1 MVLIITTAAASYLL
15 TSGAR
20 RYLKRRGLM
29 NKKLVAAI
37 AATAIVLNV
46 SATAVASADNGKGRA
61 AMSSLLSGLVSNG
74 TITQSQADAITKA
87 AQDARAAAK
96 GVMDKNREAI
106 NSVITSTLG
115 ISLDSLKSRLKAGES
130 LATIAGD
137 KKGVLITAISTE
149 INKQIDAA
157 VTAGKLTAEQATAQK
172 VKTTERVTNMV
183 ERIKF
188 KGEKS
193 KPGA

>member
-1 MVLIITTAAASYLL
+1 
-15 TSGAR
+15 
-20 RYLKRRGLM
+20 M

-37 AATAIVLNV
+37 AATAIALNV

-61 AMSSLLSGLVSNG
+61 GISSLLSGLVSNG

-106 NSVITSTLG
+106 DSVITSTLG

-137 KKGVLITAISTE
+137 KKAALITAISAE

-157 VTAGKLTAEQATAQK
+157 VTAGKLTAAQATAQK

-183 ERIKF
+183 ERIKS

>member
-1 MVLIITTAAASYLL
+1 
-15 TSGAR
+15 
-20 RYLKRRGLM
+20 M

-61 AMSSLLSGLVSNG
+61 GISSLLSGLVSNG

-137 KKGVLITAISTE
+137 KKAALITAMSAE

-157 VTAGKLTAEQATAQK
+157 VTAGKLTAAQATAQK
-172 VKTTERVTNMV
+172 MKTTERVTNMV
-183 ERIKF
+183 ERIKL
-188 KGEKS
+188 KGEKG
-193 KPGA
+193 KHRA

>member
-1 MVLIITTAAASYLL
+1 
-15 TSGAR
+15 
-20 RYLKRRGLM
+20 M

-37 AATAIVLNV
+37 AATAIALNV

-61 AMSSLLSGLVSNG
+61 GISSLLSGLVSNG

-96 GVMDKNREAI
+96 GVMNKNREAI
-106 NSVITSTLG
+106 DSAITSTLG

-137 KKGVLITAISTE
+137 KKAALITAISAE

-157 VTAGKLTAEQATAQK
+157 VTAGKLTAAQATAQK
-172 VKTTERVTNMV
+172 MKTTERVTNMV
-183 ERIKF
+183 ERIKL
-188 KGEKS
+188 KGEKG
-193 KPGA
+193 KHRA

>member
-1 MVLIITTAAASYLL
+1 
-15 TSGAR
+15 
-20 RYLKRRGLM
+20 M

-61 AMSSLLSGLVSNG
+61 AISSLLSGLVSNG

-96 GVMDKNREAI
+96 GVMDKNREVIDSA
-106 NSVITSTLG
+106 ITSTLG

-137 KKGVLITAISTE
+137 KKAALITAISAE

-157 VTAGKLTAEQATAQK
+157 VTAGKLTAAQATAQK
-172 VKTTERVTNMV
+172 MKTTERVTNMV
-183 ERIKF
+183 ERIKS

>member
-1 MVLIITTAAASYLL
+1 
-15 TSGAR
+15 
-20 RYLKRRGLM
+20 M

-137 KKGVLITAISTE
+137 KKAALITAISAE

-157 VTAGKLTAEQATAQK
+157 VTAGKLTAAQATAQK
-172 VKTTERVTNMV
+172 MKTTERVTNMV
-183 ERIKF
+183 ERIKS

>member
-1 MVLIITTAAASYLL
+1 
-15 TSGAR
+15 
-20 RYLKRRGLM
+20 M

-96 GVMDKNREAI
+96 GVMDKNRETI

>member
-1 MVLIITTAAASYLL
+1 
-15 TSGAR
+15 
-20 RYLKRRGLM
+20 M

-106 NSVITSTLG
+106 NTVITSTLG
-115 ISLDSLKSRLKAGES
+115 ISLDTVKSRLKAGES

-137 KKGVLITAISTE
+137 KKAALITAISAE

-157 VTAGKLTAEQATAQK
+157 VTAGKLTATQATAQK
-172 VKTTERVTNMV
+172 MKTTERVTNMV
-183 ERIKF
+183 ERIKS

>member
-1 MVLIITTAAASYLL
+1 
-15 TSGAR
+15 
-20 RYLKRRGLM
+20 M

-37 AATAIVLNV
+37 AATAIALNV

-61 AMSSLLSGLVSNG
+61 GISSLLSGLVSNG

-106 NSVITSTLG
+106 DSVITSTLG

-137 KKGVLITAISTE
+137 KKAALITAISAE

-157 VTAGKLTAEQATAQK
+157 VTAGKLTAAQATAQK
-172 VKTTERVTNMV
+172 MKTTERVTNMV
-183 ERIKF
+183 ERIKL
-188 KGEKS
+188 KGEKG
-193 KPGA
+193 KHRA

>member
-1 MVLIITTAAASYLL
+1 
-15 TSGAR
+15 
-20 RYLKRRGLM
+20 M

-61 AMSSLLSGLVSNG
+61 AISSLLSGLVSNG

-106 NSVITSTLG
+106 NTVITSTLG

-137 KKGVLITAISTE
+137 KKAALITAISAE

>member
-1 MVLIITTAAASYLL
+1 
-15 TSGAR
+15 
-20 RYLKRRGLM
+20 M

-37 AATAIVLNV
+37 AATAIALNV

-61 AMSSLLSGLVSNG
+61 GISSLLSGLVSNG

-106 NSVITSTLG
+106 DSAITSTLG

-137 KKGVLITAISTE
+137 KKAALITAISAE

-157 VTAGKLTAEQATAQK
+157 VTAGKLTAAQATAQK
-172 VKTTERVTNMV
+172 MKTTERVTNMV
-183 ERIKF
+183 ERIKL
-188 KGEKS
+188 KGEKG
-193 KPGA
+193 KHRA

>member
-1 MVLIITTAAASYLL
+1 
-15 TSGAR
+15 
-20 RYLKRRGLM
+20 M

-37 AATAIVLNV
+37 AATAIALNV

-61 AMSSLLSGLVSNG
+61 GISSLLSGLVSNG

-106 NSVITSTLG
+106 DSAITSTLG

-137 KKGVLITAISTE
+137 KKAALITAISAE

-157 VTAGKLTAEQATAQK
+157 VTAGKLTATQATAQK
-172 VKTTERVTNMV
+172 MKTTERVTNMV
-183 ERIKF
+183 ERIKS

-193 KPGA
+193 KPRA

>member
-1 MVLIITTAAASYLL
+1 
-15 TSGAR
+15 
-20 RYLKRRGLM
+20 M

-61 AMSSLLSGLVSNG
+61 AISSLLSGLVSNG

-87 AQDARAAAK
+87 AQDARAATK

-106 NSVITSTLG
+106 NTVITSTLG
-115 ISLDSLKSRLKAGES
+115 ISLDTVKSRLKAGES

-137 KKGVLITAISTE
+137 KKAALITAISAE

-157 VTAGKLTAEQATAQK
+157 VTAGKLTAAQATAQK
-172 VKTTERVTNMV
+172 MKTTERVTNMV
-183 ERIKF
+183 ERIKS

>member
-1 MVLIITTAAASYLL
+1 
-15 TSGAR
+15 
-20 RYLKRRGLM
+20 M

-37 AATAIVLNV
+37 AATAIALNV

-61 AMSSLLSGLVSNG
+61 GISSLLSGLVSNG

-106 NSVITSTLG
+106 DSTITSTLG

-137 KKGVLITAISTE
+137 KKAALITAISAE

-157 VTAGKLTAEQATAQK
+157 VTAGKLTATQATAQK
-172 VKTTERVTNMV
+172 MKTTERVTNMV
-183 ERIKF
+183 ERIKL
-188 KGEKS
+188 KGEKG
-193 KPGA
+193 KHRA

>member
-1 MVLIITTAAASYLL
+1 
-15 TSGAR
+15 
-20 RYLKRRGLM
+20 M

-37 AATAIVLNV
+37 AATAIALNV

-61 AMSSLLSGLVSNG
+61 GISSLLSGLVSNG

-106 NSVITSTLG
+106 DSAITSTLG

-137 KKGVLITAISTE
+137 KKAALITAISAE

-157 VTAGKLTAEQATAQK
+157 VTAGKLTATQATAQK
-172 VKTTERVTNMV
+172 MKTTERVTNMV
-183 ERIKF
+183 ERIKS

>member
-1 MVLIITTAAASYLL
+1 
-15 TSGAR
+15 
-20 RYLKRRGLM
+20 M

-61 AMSSLLSGLVSNG
+61 GISSLLSGLVSNG

-137 KKGVLITAISTE
+137 KKAALITAISAE

-157 VTAGKLTAEQATAQK
+157 VTAGKLTAAQATAQK

-183 ERIKF
+183 ERIKS

>member
-1 MVLIITTAAASYLL
+1 
-15 TSGAR
+15 
-20 RYLKRRGLM
+20 M

-61 AMSSLLSGLVSNG
+61 GISSLLSGLVSNG

-106 NSVITSTLG
+106 DSAITSTLG

-137 KKGVLITAISTE
+137 KKAALTTAISAE

-157 VTAGKLTAEQATAQK
+157 VTAGKLTAAQATAQK
-172 VKTTERVTNMV
+172 MKTTERVTNMV
-183 ERIKF
+183 ERIKS

>member
-1 MVLIITTAAASYLL
+1 
-15 TSGAR
+15 
-20 RYLKRRGLM
+20 M

-37 AATAIVLNV
+37 AVTAIVLNV

>member
-1 MVLIITTAAASYLL
+1 
-15 TSGAR
+15 
-20 RYLKRRGLM
+20 M

-37 AATAIVLNV
+37 AATAIALNV

-61 AMSSLLSGLVSNG
+61 GISSLLSGLVSNG

-137 KKGVLITAISTE
+137 KKAALITAMSAE

-157 VTAGKLTAEQATAQK
+157 VTAGKLTAAQATAQK
-172 VKTTERVTNMV
+172 MKTTERVTNMV
-183 ERIKF
+183 ERIKL
-188 KGEKS
+188 KGEKG
-193 KPGA
+193 KHRA

>member
-1 MVLIITTAAASYLL
+1 
-15 TSGAR
+15 
-20 RYLKRRGLM
+20 M

-37 AATAIVLNV
+37 AATAIALNV

-61 AMSSLLSGLVSNG
+61 GISSLLSGLVSNG

-106 NSVITSTLG
+106 DSAITSTLG

-137 KKGVLITAISTE
+137 KKAALITAISAE

-157 VTAGKLTAEQATAQK
+157 VTAGKLTAAQATAQK
-172 VKTTERVTNMV
+172 MKTTERVTNMV
-183 ERIKF
+183 DRIKL
-188 KGEKS
+188 KGEKG
-193 KPGA
+193 KHRA

>member
-1 MVLIITTAAASYLL
+1 
-15 TSGAR
+15 
-20 RYLKRRGLM
+20 LKKRGLM

-37 AATAIVLNV
+37 AATAIALNV

-61 AMSSLLSGLVSNG
+61 GISSLLSGLVSNG

-106 NSVITSTLG
+106 DSAITSTLG

-137 KKGVLITAISTE
+137 KKAALITAISAE

-157 VTAGKLTAEQATAQK
+157 VTAGKLTAAQATAQK
-172 VKTTERVTNMV
+172 MKTTERVTNMV
-183 ERIKF
+183 ERIKS

>member
-1 MVLIITTAAASYLL
+1 
-15 TSGAR
+15 
-20 RYLKRRGLM
+20 M

-61 AMSSLLSGLVSNG
+61 AISSLLSGLVSNG

-87 AQDARAAAK
+87 AQDARAATK

-106 NSVITSTLG
+106 NTVITSTLG
-115 ISLDSLKSRLKAGES
+115 ISLDTVKSRLKAGES

-137 KKGVLITAISTE
+137 KKAALITAISAE

-157 VTAGKLTAEQATAQK
+157 VTAGKLTAAQATAQK
-172 VKTTERVTNMV
+172 GKTTERVTNMV
-183 ERIKF
+183 ERIKS

>member
-1 MVLIITTAAASYLL
+1 
-15 TSGAR
+15 
-20 RYLKRRGLM
+20 M

-61 AMSSLLSGLVSNG
+61 AISSLLSGLVSNG

-87 AQDARAAAK
+87 AQDARAATK

-106 NSVITSTLG
+106 NTVITSTLG

-137 KKGVLITAISTE
+137 KKAALITAISAE

-157 VTAGKLTAEQATAQK
+157 VTAGKLTAAQATAQK
-172 VKTTERVTNMV
+172 IKTTERVTNMV
-183 ERIKF
+183 ERIKS

>member
-1 MVLIITTAAASYLL
+1 
-15 TSGAR
+15 
-20 RYLKRRGLM
+20 M

-37 AATAIVLNV
+37 AATAIALNV

-61 AMSSLLSGLVSNG
+61 GISSLLSGLVSNG

-106 NSVITSTLG
+106 DSAITSTLG

-137 KKGVLITAISTE
+137 KKAALITAISAE

-157 VTAGKLTAEQATAQK
+157 VTAGKLTATQATAQK
-172 VKTTERVTNMV
+172 MKTTERVTNMV
-183 ERIKF
+183 ERIKL
-188 KGEKS
+188 KGEKG
-193 KPGA
+193 KHRA

>member
-1 MVLIITTAAASYLL
+1 
-15 TSGAR
+15 
-20 RYLKRRGLM
+20 M

-61 AMSSLLSGLVSNG
+61 GISSLLSGLVSNG

-87 AQDARAAAK
+87 AQDARAATK

-106 NSVITSTLG
+106 NTVITSTLG
-115 ISLDSLKSRLKAGES
+115 ISLDTVKSRLKAGES

-137 KKGVLITAISTE
+137 KKAALITAISAE

-157 VTAGKLTAEQATAQK
+157 VTAGKLTAAQATVQK
-172 VKTTERVTNMV
+172 MKTTERVTNMV
-183 ERIKF
+183 ERIKS

>member
-1 MVLIITTAAASYLL
+1 
-15 TSGAR
+15 
-20 RYLKRRGLM
+20 M

-61 AMSSLLSGLVSNG
+61 GISSLLSGLVSNG

-137 KKGVLITAISTE
+137 KKAALITAISAE

-157 VTAGKLTAEQATAQK
+157 VTAGKLTAAQATAQK
-172 VKTTERVTNMV
+172 MKTTERVTNMV
-183 ERIKF
+183 ERIKS

>member
-1 MVLIITTAAASYLL
+1 
-15 TSGAR
+15 
-20 RYLKRRGLM
+20 M

-61 AMSSLLSGLVSNG
+61 AISSLLSGLVSNG

-106 NSVITSTLG
+106 NTVITSTLG

-137 KKGVLITAISTE
+137 KKAALITAISAE

-157 VTAGKLTAEQATAQK
+157 VTAGKLTAAQATAQK
-172 VKTTERVTNMV
+172 MKTTERVTNMV
-183 ERIKF
+183 ERIKS